1 MENEKIQR
9 RKQTIRL
16 VAITLLIILT
26 VIITAT
32 VIYIINKTQR
42 IKAENQSTIDSKD
55 TIKLNHTFL

>member
-16 VAITLLIILT
+16 VVITLLIILT

-42 IKAENQSTIDSKD
+42 IKAENQSAIDSKD